1 MPCYCLPG
9 GLQNRA
15 YCIVTS
21 NKQHMVISDSRF
33 VPPQQE
39 GGKADIVE
47 TITAANTLQ
56 AKRLFVTARNRLFDI
71 ARWGNISEGISAS
84 FQLADKN
91 GHIKNGLPQV
101 GDHIRINVPGPGSS
115 AGAGYDWVRIEIVQ
129 EANEPDKEFAVIK
142 VRPSAA
148 PEKQKGTA
156 HFFDSAATSSFIV
169 NREGRHISAEIH
181 GRNEK
186 PNTETEKV
194 TDQIRNFVVGSAAT
208 SGFAKIQWQK
218 LAKGLLNFQAT
229 DS

>member
-1 MPCYCLPG
+1 MPCYCLPV

-15 YCIVTS
+15 YCLVMS
-21 NKQHMVISDSRF
+21 NKQKMVISDSKF

-47 TITAANTLQ
+47 TITAANNLQ
-56 AKRLFVTARNRLFDI
+56 AKRLFVTARDRLFDI
-71 ARWGNISEGISAS
+71 ANWGDISRGISAS
-84 FQLADKN
+84 FQLTDKN
-91 GHIKNGLPQV
+91 GSMKNGLPQV
-101 GDHIRINVPGPGSS
+101 GDHIRINIPGPGSS
-115 AGAGYDWVRIEIVQ
+115 AGEGYDWVRIELVQ
-129 EANEPDKEFAVIK
+129 EGNEANKEFAVIK

-156 HFFDSAATSSFIV
+156 HFFDSAATSSFMV
-169 NREGRHISAEIH
+169 KMEGRHISAEIH

-186 PNTETEKV
+186 PNMETEKV